1 MNTFFQTLRNL
12 GPVRLAAM
20 GVVALGLIGFFF
32 YLMTR
37 LSTPDMALLY
47 SDLDP
52 KDGGAIVRQLEEQKV
67 PHQVNAEG
75 TRIMVPADQVGRLR
89 MVMAQAGLPAGGSIG
104 YEIYDKPEGFGTT
117 SFVQGVNHL
126 RATEGELA
134 RTVATLGPVLQARVH
149 LVLPKREMFSRTQ
162 QTATASVFLKLR
174 PGQQLKR
181 EQVVAIQHLIAA
193 AVPQLEP
200 NQISIIDDRG
210 NLLARGMGTG
220 AEANSQANADEKKQA
235 YEQRT
240 TRVIEDLLSRS
251 LGFGKVRA
259 EVTADLDFDR
269 ITTSSEIFDPESQ
282 VIRSTQTVE
291 DNNESTD
298 RDALDP
304 VTVANQLPTGDTNQ
318 SANGASSKT
327 KGARTEETI
336 NYEISKTVKSHV
348 RESGQVR
355 RLSVAVLVDGQY
367 TPNPEGGAPT
377 YAPRPKEEMAQIEA
391 LVRSAIGFDA
401 VRGDTVEVI
410 NMRFA
415 TPDAEFADGSEAI
428 FLGMAKED
436 LFRIAEMV
444 VLAIVAILVIL
455 LVIRPLMARAFERN
469 DGSSAEEEAERLLTD
484 QSMGQAQLT
493 GPGAL
498 AQDLALEDAQAGEE
512 LEQMIDINRVEGR
525 VRASSLRKV
534 GEIVDKHP
542 EEAVSII
549 RSWLYQ
555 ET

>member
-1 MNTFFQTLRNL
+1 MRNL

-181 EQVVAIQHLIAA
+181 EQVVAIQHLIVA

-210 NLLARGMGTG
+210 NLLARGLGNG
-220 AEANSQANADEKKQA
+220 GDANTQANADEKKLA

-304 VTVANQLPTGDTNQ
+304 VTVANQLPTGDANQ
-318 SANGASSKT
+318 SAAGASSRT
-327 KGARTEETI
+327 KGTRTEETI

-355 RLSVAVLVDGQY
+355 RLSVAVLVDGMY
-367 TPNPEGGAPT
+367 TPSAEGGAPA
-377 YAPRPKEEMAQIEA
+377 YAPRSKEEMAQIEA

-428 FLGMAKED
+428 FLGMAKDD

-469 DGSSAEEEAERLLTD
+469 DGAAGEDEAERLLTD
-484 QSMGQAQLT
+484 QSAAQAQLM

>member
-1 MNTFFQTLRNL
+1 
-12 GPVRLAAM
+12 M

-47 SDLDP
+47 SELDP
-52 KDGGAIVRQLEEQKV
+52 KDGGAIVRQLEEQKI

-134 RTVATLGPVLQARVH
+134 RTVATLGPVQQARVH

-210 NLLARGMGTG
+210 NLLARGLGNG
-220 AEANSQANADEKKQA
+220 NDANSQANADEKKLA

-318 SANGASSKT
+318 SATGASSKT
-327 KGARTEETI
+327 KGTRTEETI

-355 RLSVAVLVDGQY
+355 RLSVAVLVDGMY
-367 TPNPEGGAPT
+367 TPNPDGAPT
-377 YAPRPKEEMAQIEA
+377 YAPRSKEEMAQIEA

-455 LVIRPLMARAFERN
+455 LVIRPLMARAFERS
-469 DGSSAEEEAERLLTD
+469 DGGAGEDEAERLLTD
-484 QSMGQAQLT
+484 QSGSQAQLT

>member
-1 MNTFFQTLRNL
+1 M
-12 GPVRLAAM
+12 
-20 GVVALGLIGFFF
+20 
-32 YLMTR
+32 
-37 LSTPDMALLY
+37 
-47 SDLDP
+47 
-52 KDGGAIVRQLEEQKV
+52 
-67 PHQVNAEG
+67 
-75 TRIMVPADQVGRLR
+75 
-89 MVMAQAGLPAGGSIG
+89 
-104 YEIYDKPEGFGTT
+104 
-117 SFVQGVNHL
+117 
-126 RATEGELA
+126 
-134 RTVATLGPVLQARVH
+134 
-149 LVLPKREMFSRTQ
+149 
-162 QTATASVFLKLR
+162 
-174 PGQQLKR
+174 
-181 EQVVAIQHLIAA
+181 
-193 AVPQLEP
+193 
-200 NQISIIDDRG
+200 
-210 NLLARGMGTG
+210 
-220 AEANSQANADEKKQA
+220 
-235 YEQRT
+235 
-240 TRVIEDLLSRS
+240 IEDLLSRS

-318 SANGASSKT
+318 SATGASSKT

-355 RLSVAVLVDGQY
+355 RLSVAVLVDGMY
-367 TPNPEGGAPT
+367 TPNAEGGAPT
-377 YAPRPKEEMAQIEA
+377 YAPRSKEEMAQIEA

-469 DGSSAEEEAERLLTD
+469 DGSVGEEEAERLLTD
-484 QSMGQAQLT
+484 QSRVPGAAHGAGRAGPGSGAGRRPGGRGTGADDRYQPRRGPRARLVAPQGRRDRGQAS
-493 GPGAL
+493 GRGGFDHPK
-498 AQDLALEDAQAGEE
+498 LALPGN
-512 LEQMIDINRVEGR
+512 LNR
-525 VRASSLRKV
+525 
-534 GEIVDKHP
+534 
-542 EEAVSII
+542 
-549 RSWLYQ
+549 
-555 ET
+555 

>member
-1 MNTFFQTLRNL
+1 
-12 GPVRLAAM
+12 M

-75 TRIMVPADQVGRLR
+75 TRIMVPSDQVGRLR

-117 SFVQGVNHL
+117 SFVQGINHL

-134 RTVATLGPVLQARVH
+134 RTVATLGPVQQARVH

-174 PGQQLKR
+174 PGQSLKR
-181 EQVVAIQHLIAA
+181 EQIVAIQHLIAA

-220 AEANSQANADEKKQA
+220 ADANSQANADEKKLA

-304 VTVANQLPTGDTNQ
+304 VTVANQLPTADANQ
-318 SANGASSKT
+318 SASGATSKT

-355 RLSVAVLVDGQY
+355 RLSVAVLVDGMY
-367 TPNPEGGAPT
+367 TPNPDGAPA
-377 YAPRPKEEMAQIEA
+377 YAPRTKEEMAQIEA

-455 LVIRPLMARAFERN
+455 LVVRPLMARAFERSQE
-469 DGSSAEEEAERLLTD
+469 SSGDDDDAERLLTD
-484 QSMGQAQLT
+484 QSGSQAQLMA
-493 GPGAL
+493 PGAL
-498 AQDLALEDAQAGEE
+498 AQDLALEEAQADEE
-512 LEQMIDINRVEGR
+512 LEQMIDISRVEGR

-549 RSWLYQ
+549 RNWLYQ

>member
-1 MNTFFQTLRNL
+1 MNTFLQTLRNL

-20 GVVALGLIGFFF
+20 GVVALGLIGFFV

-52 KDGGAIVRQLEEQKV
+52 KDGGAIVRQLEEQKI

-89 MVMAQAGLPAGGSIG
+89 MVMAQAGLPSGGSVG

-134 RTVATLGPVLQARVH
+134 RTVATLGPIQQARVH
-149 LVLPKREMFSRTQ
+149 LVLPKREMFSRSQ
-162 QTATASVFLKLR
+162 QAATASVFLKLR
-174 PGQQLKR
+174 PGQPLKR
-181 EQVVAIQHLIAA
+181 EQIVAIQHLIAA

-200 NQISIIDDRG
+200 NQISIVDDRG
-210 NLLARGMGTG
+210 NLLARGMGAG
-220 AEANSQANADEKKQA
+220 SEQLLQASADEKKLA

-304 VTVANQLPTGDTNQ
+304 VTVANNLPTANSSSSE
-318 SANGASSKT
+318 SAATSRT
-327 KGARTEETI
+327 KGARTEETV

-355 RLSVAVLVDGQY
+355 RLSVAVLVDGLYSPGQDGAPVY
-367 TPNPEGGAPT
+367 TP
-377 YAPRPKEEMAQIEA
+377 RSREEMAQIET

-415 TPDAEFADGSEAI
+415 TPEAEFADAGAT

-436 LFRIAEMV
+436 LFRIAEMI

-455 LVIRPLMARAFERN
+455 LVIRPLMAKAFERG
-469 DGSSAEEEAERLLTD
+469 DDSAAEEEAERLLTD
-484 QSMGQAQLT
+484 QTAGQAQLM

>member
-1 MNTFFQTLRNL
+1 M
-12 GPVRLAAM
+12 
-20 GVVALGLIGFFF
+20 
-32 YLMTR
+32 
-37 LSTPDMALLY
+37 
-47 SDLDP
+47 
-52 KDGGAIVRQLEEQKV
+52 
-67 PHQVNAEG
+67 
-75 TRIMVPADQVGRLR
+75 
-89 MVMAQAGLPAGGSIG
+89 PAGGSIG

-134 RTVATLGPVLQARVH
+134 RDRGDLGPVQQARVH

-220 AEANSQANADEKKQA
+220 GDANSQANADEKKLA

-304 VTVANQLPTGDTNQ
+304 VTVANCRPTGDTQ
-318 SANGASSKT
+318 SE
-327 KGARTEETI
+327 R
-336 NYEISKTVKSHV
+336 H
-348 RESGQVR
+348 R
-355 RLSVAVLVDGQY
+355 RRQQDQGHAAKRRS
-367 TPNPEGGAPT
+367 TT
-377 YAPRPKEEMAQIEA
+377 
-391 LVRSAIGFDA
+391 RSA
-401 VRGDTVEVI
+401 R
-410 NMRFA
+410 RSKA
-415 TPDAEFADGSEAI
+415 TSGGRTSPPPVG
-428 FLGMAKED
+428 
-436 LFRIAEMV
+436 R
-444 VLAIVAILVIL
+444 
-455 LVIRPLMARAFERN
+455 
-469 DGSSAEEEAERLLTD
+469 
-484 QSMGQAQLT
+484 
-493 GPGAL
+493 GPG
-498 AQDLALEDAQAGEE
+498 
-512 LEQMIDINRVEGR
+512 
-525 VRASSLRKV
+525 
-534 GEIVDKHP
+534 
-542 EEAVSII
+542 
-549 RSWLYQ
+549 
-555 ET
+555 

>member
-1 MNTFFQTLRNL
+1 M
-12 GPVRLAAM
+12 
-20 GVVALGLIGFFF
+20 
-32 YLMTR
+32 
-37 LSTPDMALLY
+37 
-47 SDLDP
+47 
-52 KDGGAIVRQLEEQKV
+52 
-67 PHQVNAEG
+67 
-75 TRIMVPADQVGRLR
+75 
-89 MVMAQAGLPAGGSIG
+89 
-104 YEIYDKPEGFGTT
+104 
-117 SFVQGVNHL
+117 
-126 RATEGELA
+126 
-134 RTVATLGPVLQARVH
+134 
-149 LVLPKREMFSRTQ
+149 
-162 QTATASVFLKLR
+162 
-174 PGQQLKR
+174 KR

-210 NLLARGMGTG
+210 NLLARGLGTG
-220 AEANSQANADEKKQA
+220 GDANSQANADEKKLA

-304 VTVANQLPTGDTNQ
+304 VTVASWCRPATPIRAPRAHYARPRAPGPKRRSTTR
-318 SANGASSKT
+318 SARRSKAT
-327 KGARTEETI
+327 
-336 NYEISKTVKSHV
+336 
-348 RESGQVR
+348 SGSGKVR
-355 RLSVAVLVDGQY
+355 RLSVAVLVDGMY
-367 TPNPEGGAPT
+367 TPNPDGAPH
-377 YAPRPKEEMAQIEA
+377 YAPRSKEEMAQIEA

-401 VRGDTVEVI
+401 VRGDLIEVI

-469 DGSSAEEEAERLLTD
+469 DGTGEEEAERLLTD
-484 QSMGQAQLT
+484 QSGSQTQLT
-493 GPGAL
+493 GRAL
-498 AQDLALEDAQAGEE
+498 SPR
-512 LEQMIDINRVEGR
+512 IWRWKTPR
-525 VRASSLRKV
+525 RARNWSR
-534 GEIVDKHP
+534 
-542 EEAVSII
+542 
-549 RSWLYQ
+549 
-555 ET
+555 

>member
-1 MNTFFQTLRNL
+1 MRNL

-181 EQVVAIQHLIAA
+181 EQVVAIQHLIVA

-210 NLLARGMGTG
+210 NLLARGLGNG
-220 AEANSQANADEKKQA
+220 GDANTQANADEKKLA

-304 VTVANQLPTGDTNQ
+304 VTVANQLPTGDANQ
-318 SANGASSKT
+318 SAAGASSRT
-327 KGARTEETI
+327 KGTRTEETI

-355 RLSVAVLVDGQY
+355 RLSVAVLVDGMY
-367 TPNPEGGAPT
+367 TPNAEGGAPA
-377 YAPRPKEEMAQIEA
+377 YAPRSKEEMAQIEA

-428 FLGMAKED
+428 FLGMAKDD

-469 DGSSAEEEAERLLTD
+469 DGAAGEDEAERLLTD
-484 QSMGQAQLT
+484 QSAAQAQLM

>member
-1 MNTFFQTLRNL
+1 M
-12 GPVRLAAM
+12 
-20 GVVALGLIGFFF
+20 
-32 YLMTR
+32 
-37 LSTPDMALLY
+37 
-47 SDLDP
+47 
-52 KDGGAIVRQLEEQKV
+52 
-67 PHQVNAEG
+67 
-75 TRIMVPADQVGRLR
+75 
-89 MVMAQAGLPAGGSIG
+89 
-104 YEIYDKPEGFGTT
+104 
-117 SFVQGVNHL
+117 
-126 RATEGELA
+126 
-134 RTVATLGPVLQARVH
+134 
-149 LVLPKREMFSRTQ
+149 
-162 QTATASVFLKLR
+162 
-174 PGQQLKR
+174 
-181 EQVVAIQHLIAA
+181 AIQHLIAA

-210 NLLARGMGTG
+210 NLLARGLGNG
-220 AEANSQANADEKKQA
+220 GDANTQANADEKKLA

-269 ITTSSEIFDPESQ
+269 ITTNSEIYDPESQ

-304 VTVANQLPTGDTNQ
+304 VTVANQLPTGDANQ
-318 SANGASSKT
+318 SASGATSKT

-355 RLSVAVLVDGQY
+355 RLSVAVLVDGMY
-367 TPNPEGGAPT
+367 TPNPDGAPA
-377 YAPRPKEEMAQIEA
+377 YAPRSKEEMAQIEA

-415 TPDAEFADGSEAI
+415 TPDAEFADGSGAI

-455 LVIRPLMARAFERN
+455 LVIRPLMARAFERIGRRRRRGRGRAAA
-469 DGSSAEEEAERLLTD
+469 DRPVRRPGAAHGAGRACPGSGAGRRPGRRGTGADDRHQPRRGPRARLVAPQGRRD
-484 QSMGQAQLT
+484 RGQAS
-493 GPGAL
+493 GRGGFDHPK
-498 AQDLALEDAQAGEE
+498 LALPGN
-512 LEQMIDINRVEGR
+512 LNR
-525 VRASSLRKV
+525 
-534 GEIVDKHP
+534 
-542 EEAVSII
+542 
-549 RSWLYQ
+549 
-555 ET
+555 

>member
-1 MNTFFQTLRNL
+1 M
-12 GPVRLAAM
+12 
-20 GVVALGLIGFFF
+20 
-32 YLMTR
+32 
-37 LSTPDMALLY
+37 
-47 SDLDP
+47 
-52 KDGGAIVRQLEEQKV
+52 
-67 PHQVNAEG
+67 
-75 TRIMVPADQVGRLR
+75 
-89 MVMAQAGLPAGGSIG
+89 PAGGSIG

-134 RTVATLGPVLQARVH
+134 RTVATLGPVQQARVH

-210 NLLARGMGTG
+210 NLLARGLGNG
-220 AEANSQANADEKKQA
+220 GDANSQANADEKKLA

-269 ITTSSEIFDPESQ
+269 ITTNSEIYDPESQ

-304 VTVANQLPTGDTNQ
+304 VTVANQLPTGDANQ
-318 SANGASSKT
+318 SASGATSKT

-355 RLSVAVLVDGQY
+355 RLSVAVLVDGIVYAGPGRRPRIRAPLQ
-367 TPNPEGGAPT
+367 GGDGPDRGAG
-377 YAPRPKEEMAQIEA
+377 A
-391 LVRSAIGFDA
+391 LGHRLRRRARRYGRSDQHALRDTGRGIRRR
-401 VRGDTVEVI
+401 VRG
-410 NMRFA
+410 R
-415 TPDAEFADGSEAI
+415 S
-428 FLGMAKED
+428 
-436 LFRIAEMV
+436 
-444 VLAIVAILVIL
+444 
-455 LVIRPLMARAFERN
+455 
-469 DGSSAEEEAERLLTD
+469 SSAWPRRTC
-484 QSMGQAQLT
+484 SGS
-493 GPGAL
+493 P
-498 AQDLALEDAQAGEE
+498 
-512 LEQMIDINRVEGR
+512 RWWCSP
-525 VRASSLRKV
+525 SS
-534 GEIVDKHP
+534 P
-542 EEAVSII
+542 S
-549 RSWLYQ
+549 S
-555 ET
+555 

>member
-1 MNTFFQTLRNL
+1 LNTFLQTLRNL

-75 TRIMVPADQVGRLR
+75 TRIMVPSDQVGRLR

-117 SFVQGVNHL
+117 SFVQGINHL

-134 RTVATLGPVLQARVH
+134 RTVATLGPVQQARVH

-174 PGQQLKR
+174 PGQSLKR
-181 EQVVAIQHLIAA
+181 EQIVAIQHLIAA

-220 AEANSQANADEKKQA
+220 ADANSQANADEKKLA

-304 VTVANQLPTGDTNQ
+304 VTVANQLPTGDANQ
-318 SANGASSKT
+318 SAAGATSKT

-355 RLSVAVLVDGQY
+355 RLSVAVLVDGVY
-367 TPNPEGGAPT
+367 TPGTDGNPT
-377 YAPRPKEEMAQIEA
+377 YASRSKEEMAQIEA

-415 TPDAEFADGSEAI
+415 TPDAEFADGSGAV

-469 DGSSAEEEAERLLTD
+469 EGGSGDEEAERLLTD
-484 QSMGQAQLT
+484 QSSAHAQLT

>member
-1 MNTFFQTLRNL
+1 MNTLLQTLRNL

-20 GVVALGLIGFFF
+20 GVVALGLIGFFV

-52 KDGGAIVRQLEEQKV
+52 KDGGAIVRQLEEQKI

-75 TRIMVPADQVGRLR
+75 TRIMVPSDQVGRLR

-117 SFVQGVNHL
+117 SFVQGINHL

-134 RTVATLGPVLQARVH
+134 RTVATLGPIQQARVH
-149 LVLPKREMFSRTQ
+149 LVLPKREMFSRSQ
-162 QTATASVFLKLR
+162 QAATASVFLKLR

-181 EQVVAIQHLIAA
+181 EQIVAIQHLIAA

-200 NQISIIDDRG
+200 NQISIVDDRG
-210 NLLARGMGTG
+210 NLLARGMGAG
-220 AEANSQANADEKKQA
+220 SEQLLQASADEKKLA

-304 VTVANQLPTGDTNQ
+304 VTVANNLPTANSNSSE
-318 SANGASSKT
+318 SAATSRT

-355 RLSVAVLVDGQY
+355 RLSVAVLVDGL
-367 TPNPEGGAPT
+367 
-377 YAPRPKEEMAQIEA
+377 YAPGADGTPVYSPRSREEMAQIET

-415 TPDAEFADGSEAI
+415 TPDAEFADAGAT

-436 LFRIAEMV
+436 LFRIAEMI

-455 LVIRPLMARAFERN
+455 LVIRPLMAKAFERS
-469 DGSSAEEEAERLLTD
+469 DDSAAEEEAERLLTD
-484 QSMGQAQLT
+484 QTAAQAQLM